1 MGLYCYICIPFQPGI
16 LRARSVVL
24 WCGRIPICSTLGA
37 RLFRLFFLLQRIPTS
52 PHPFL
57 MLVIV
62 RMLLLVRND
71 CPTSTPTR
79 PNSFLFISF
88 PSSADLQLHSSLLS
102 FYLPP
107 RGSRR
112 GSVFTLPFFVVG
124 SNSEHW
130 VLELPA
136 QELSCLLG
144 FISLSCPYLI
154 ARSPQPEELFLSC
167 PVLSYRRS
175 HPTRLSYSIA
185 HTFTGMP
192 SYFLSHIHLSST
204 PPIHLPTYTTHGT
217 ALVSS
222 LLFLYFTLRRCPLNR
237 FCYRRSSFYYAPDF
251 FLVLVYSPHRG
262 IRFFQSPSHH
272 TSPAATSRMVAAA
285 SGGIYFIAPCHISL
299 FKFPIHTCLHHYLIH
314 PVMHLP
320 RLVSFHSSILK
331 SQSYYKHTCNTIHRI
346 SSPSISC
353 TLPLLSHIVR
363 LCSTSLLPNAL
374 SYSLLSKVVH
384 TLFPPFP
391 KFGFPVWT
399 IIRALFSNLYHY
411 SFDTLCSFY
420 YSVVV
425 VEIQQ
430 VEIFG
435 HQ

>member
-1 MGLYCYICIPFQPGI
+1 MTAPPQPPPDRIRFSSFHFHPLRTYNYIPPFSPSTFHLVDRGAARF
-16 LRARSVVL
+16 LRCRSLWWVL
-24 WCGRIPICSTLGA
+24 TPSIGYSNYPRRSCLVFLVSYPYRVPI
-37 RLFRLFFLLQRIPTS
+37 
-52 PHPFL
+52 
-57 MLVIV
+57 
-62 RMLLLVRND
+62 
-71 CPTSTPTR
+71 
-79 PNSFLFISF
+79 
-88 PSSADLQLHSSLLS
+88 SSLAHL
-102 FYLPP
+102 
-107 RGSRR
+107 SRR
-112 GSVFTLPFFVVG
+112 
-124 SNSEHW
+124 
-130 VLELPA
+130 
-136 QELSCLLG
+136 SC
-144 FISLSCPYLI
+144 
-154 ARSPQPEELFLSC
+154 SC

-204 PPIHLPTYTTHGT
+204 PPILLPTYTTHGT

-251 FLVLVYSPHRG
+251 FLVSSPRNS
-262 IRFFQSPSHH
+262 FLSVTLHH
-272 TSPAATSRMVAAA
+272 TSPAAASRMVAAA
-285 SGGIYFIAPCHISL
+285 GGGIYFIAPCHISL

-320 RLVSFHSSILK
+320 RLGSFHSSILK

-411 SFDTLCSFY
+411 PFDTLCSFY